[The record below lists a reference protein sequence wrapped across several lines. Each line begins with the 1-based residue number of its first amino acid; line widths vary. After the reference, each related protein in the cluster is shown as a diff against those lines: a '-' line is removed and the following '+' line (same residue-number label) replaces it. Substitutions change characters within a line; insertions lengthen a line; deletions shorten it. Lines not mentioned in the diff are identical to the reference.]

1 MKKFYAKN
9 FAYGAAALLVGVVG
23 LTGCSSDDEL
33 TNVNPTYDG
42 ESVKTQFAINI
53 PVAGKQGTRMAEDIV
68 QGQSTPVFRGMT
80 NIRLVPF
87 DLTPTP
93 TEASKPVIAGTT
105 LTYNGITL
113 GDIAAATDY
122 GVTTGLTQTGNAHV
136 YKDVDIRV
144 GVNAFLLYGEAKE
157 TSEDN
162 KVNGALNPSYEVS
175 NLVEG
180 DQVNKITFSLQP
192 IVAQVDGAP
201 GEALVDMLNDI
212 ASAKGTTGSQTDWYK
227 TADGTDLNNYFK
239 SFTSLKAGSANSIR
253 LALQDLYNA
262 MASPA
267 VDDIDGL
274 KAAIQ
279 DKIDDYFEVTPKTDP
294 EDDVLAY
301 KAGTSVTN
309 YANYP
314 SNINLPDGAVQ
325 VEWTAGSTDAIG
337 SFGYVTSNI
346 SYPGSTSDQNLN
358 MTSLT
363 DYTYPA
369 SLYYWANSSIKTA
382 TSEQSGNYG
391 AQNWS
396 TILNSYYT
404 DTREVMPATQS
415 IALEQTINYGV
426 SRLDINAAFASTPI
440 QDNAKEYVTLPTE
453 GFQLVGVL
461 VGGQKQVGWN
471 FATNTAAAEQTIYD
485 AAVPNDTYVN
495 RTSAL
500 KNRTLV
506 LETAGKTVAST
517 GSEKVNFALEFVNNG
532 NEAFTGIDG
541 IVPVGG
547 KFYLVGQLETDADHD
562 KVFEQDHY
570 TTATVT
576 INSLKNAYNCIP
588 DLRSPKLEL
597 GVSVD
602 LEWIQGLVDDVVI
615 Q

>member
-1 MKKFYAKN
+1 MKIFNKYA
-9 FAYGAAALLVGVVG
+9 YMGAIALVGAVG
-23 LTGCSSDDEL
+23 FTACSSDDDL
-33 TNVNPTYDG
+33 TAPQNPTFDG

-53 PVAGKQGTRMAEDIV
+53 PYAGGKGTRMSDEIV
-68 QGQSTPVFRGMT
+68 QGQTSPVFRGMT

-87 DLTPTP
+87 DLKTTPTD
-93 TEASKPVIAGTT
+93 ASKPVETGTT

-122 GVTTGLTQTGNAHV
+122 DVNTGLTQTGNAHV

-157 TSEDN
+157 TSADN

-175 NLVEG
+175 NIVEG
-180 DQVNKITFSLQP
+180 ESVDKITFSLQP
-192 IVAQVDGAP
+192 IVDQVDLAP
-201 GEALVDMLNDI
+201 GNALVAMLNDI
-212 ASAKGTTGSQTDWYK
+212 ASAKGTTGNKTDWYK

-262 MASPA
+262 LSSPA

-279 DKIDDYFEVTPKTDP
+279 DKIDDYFDVTPKTDP

-301 KAGTSVTN
+301 KNGTTVID

-314 SNINLPDGAVQ
+314 SDVNLPDGAVQ
-325 VEWTAGSTDAIG
+325 VKWAAGTADTNG
-337 SFGYVTSNI
+337 SFSYETSSI
-346 SYPGSTSDQNLN
+346 SYPGAATDQNLN
-358 MTSLT
+358 MASLT
-363 DYTYPA
+363 DYTYPS
-369 SLYYWANSSIKTA
+369 SLYYWTNSSIKTSE
-382 TSEQSGNYG
+382 SEQSTNYG
-391 AQNWS
+391 TQDWS
-396 TILNSYYT
+396 TILSTLYT
-404 DTREVMPATQS
+404 NTREVMPATQS
-415 IALEQTINYGV
+415 IALEQKINYGV

-440 QDNAKEYVTLPTE
+440 QDNANEYVTLPTE

-471 FATNTAAAEQTIYD
+471 FATKTSAAEQTIYD
-485 AAVPNDTYVN
+485 AAVSNDTYVN

-506 LETAGKTVAST
+506 LETAGKAVAGT

-547 KFYLVGQLETDADHD
+547 KFYLVGQLETDATHD

-576 INSLKNAYNCIP
+576 ISSLKNAYNCIP

-602 LEWIQGLVDDVVI
+602 LEWIQGLVDNVEI
-615 Q
+615 K

>member
-1 MKKFYAKN
+1 MRIFNKYA
-9 FAYGAAALLVGVVG
+9 YMGAIALVGAVG
-23 LTGCSSDDEL
+23 FTACSSDDDL
-33 TNVNPTYDG
+33 TAPQNPTFDG

-53 PVAGKQGTRMAEDIV
+53 PYAGGKGTRMSEDIV
-68 QGQSTPVFRGMT
+68 QGQTSPVFRGMT

-87 DLTPTP
+87 DLSTTPT
-93 TEASKPVIAGTT
+93 TASKPVEAGTT

-113 GDIAAATDY
+113 GDIAAATDND
-122 GVTTGLTQTGNAHV
+122 VNTGLTQTGNAHV

-157 TSEDN
+157 ASTEN
-162 KVNGALNPSYEVS
+162 KLNGALNPSYEVS
-175 NLVEG
+175 NIVEG
-180 DQVNKITFSLQP
+180 ESVNEITFSLQP
-192 IVAQVDGAP
+192 IVAQVDPVP
-201 GEALVDMLNDI
+201 GNALVAMLNDI

-227 TADGTDLNNYFK
+227 TNAGTDLNNYFK

-262 MASPA
+262 LSSPA

-274 KAAIQ
+274 KTAIQ
-279 DKIDDYFEVTPKTDP
+279 DKIKNYFDVTSKIDP
-294 EDDVLAY
+294 EDDVLSY
-301 KAGTSVTN
+301 KNETSVTA
-309 YANYP
+309 YAEYP
-314 SNINLPDGAVQ
+314 SDVNLPDGAVQ
-325 VEWTAGSTDAIG
+325 VNWKDGSSDANGAFEYVTAGI
-337 SFGYVTSNI
+337 Y
-346 SYPGSTSDQNLN
+346 YPGTGSDPNLN
-358 MTSLT
+358 VASLT

-369 SLYYWANSSIKTA
+369 SLYYWTNSSIKTSE
-382 TSEQSGNYG
+382 SEQSTNYG
-391 AQNWS
+391 TNSWS
-396 TILNSYYT
+396 TILGSYYT

-426 SRLDINAAFASTPI
+426 ARLDINAAFASTPI
-440 QDNAKEYVTLPTE
+440 QDKDNEYVTLPTE

-471 FATNTAAAEQTIYD
+471 FATNPSAAEQTIYD
-485 AAVPNDTYVN
+485 AAVPDDTYVN

-506 LETAGKTVAST
+506 LETYGKAAAST
-517 GSEKVNFALEFVNNG
+517 GSEKVQFALEFVNNG

-547 KFYLVGQLETDADHD
+547 KFYLVGQLETDTSHD

-602 LEWIQGLVDDVVI
+602 LTWEQGLSDDVVI

>member
-1 MKKFYAKN
+1 MRIFNKYA
-9 FAYGAAALLVGVVG
+9 YMGAIALVGAVG
-23 LTGCSSDDEL
+23 FTACSSDDDL
-33 TNVNPTYDG
+33 TAPQNPTFDG

-53 PVAGKQGTRMAEDIV
+53 PYAGGKDTRMSDEIV
-68 QGQSTPVFRGMT
+68 QGQTDPVFRGMT

-87 DLTPTP
+87 DLETTPTD
-93 TEASKPVIAGTT
+93 ASKPVVAGTT

-113 GDIAAATDY
+113 GDIAAATDNN
-122 GVTTGLTQTGNAHV
+122 VNTGLTQTGNAHV

-157 TSEDN
+157 TSTDN

-175 NLVEG
+175 GLEEG
-180 DQVNKITFSLQP
+180 DQVNEITFSLQP
-192 IVAQVDGAP
+192 IVAQVDPAP
-201 GEALVDMLNDI
+201 GNALVAMLNDI
-212 ASAKGTTGSQTDWYK
+212 ASAKGTTGSKTDWYK
-227 TADGTDLNNYFK
+227 TASGTDLNNYFK

-262 MASPA
+262 LSSPA

-279 DKIDDYFEVTPKTDP
+279 DKIDDYFDVTPKTDP

-301 KAGTSVTN
+301 KNETSVTA
-309 YANYP
+309 YAKYP
-314 SNINLPDGAVQ
+314 SDVNLPDGAVQ
-325 VEWTAGSTDAIG
+325 VIWTDGTSDAIG
-337 SFGYVTSNI
+337 SFSYKTTGIY
-346 SYPGSTSDQNLN
+346 YPGSTSDPNLN
-358 MTSLT
+358 MPSLT

-369 SLYYWANSSIKTA
+369 SLYYWTNSSIKTSE
-382 TSEQSGNYG
+382 SEQSTNYG
-391 AQNWS
+391 TQDWS
-396 TILNSYYT
+396 TILGLYT
-404 DTREVMPATQS
+404 DKREVVAATQS
-415 IALEQTINYGV
+415 IALENTINYGV
-426 SRLDINAAFASTPI
+426 ARLDINAAFASTPI
-440 QDNAKEYVTLPTE
+440 QDKDNEYVTLPTE

-471 FATNTAAAEQTIYD
+471 FATNKSAAEQTIYD
-485 AAVPNDTYVN
+485 ADVKTGTYVN

-506 LETAGKTVAST
+506 LETYGKAAAST
-517 GSEKVNFALEFVNNG
+517 SSEKVQFALEFVNNG

-547 KFYLVGQLETDADHD
+547 KFYLVGQLETDASHD

-602 LEWIQGLVDDVVI
+602 LTWQEGLSDDVVI
-615 Q
+615 L

>member
-1 MKKFYAKN
+1 MKIFSKYA
-9 FAYGAAALLVGVVG
+9 YMGAIALVGAVG
-23 LTGCSSDDEL
+23 FTACSSDDDL
-33 TNVNPTYDG
+33 TAPQNPTFDG

-53 PVAGKQGTRMAEDIV
+53 PYAGGKDTRMSDEIV
-68 QGQSTPVFRGMT
+68 QGQTDPVFRGMT

-87 DLTPTP
+87 DLTTTP
-93 TEASKPVIAGTT
+93 TGASKPVVAGTT

-113 GDIAAATDY
+113 GDIAAATDND
-122 GVTTGLTQTGNAHV
+122 VNTGLTQTGNAHV

-157 TSEDN
+157 TSSDN

-175 NLVEG
+175 NLEEG
-180 DQVNKITFSLQP
+180 DQVDEITFSLQP
-192 IVAQVDGAP
+192 IVAQVDPAP
-201 GEALVDMLNDI
+201 GNALVAMLNDI
-212 ASAKGTTGSQTDWYK
+212 ASAKGTTGSMTDWYK
-227 TADGTDLNNYFK
+227 TASGTDLNNYFK
-239 SFTSLKAGSANSIR
+239 SFITLKAGSANSIR
-253 LALQDLYNA
+253 LALQDLYTA
-262 MASPA
+262 MSSPA

-274 KAAIQ
+274 KAEIIRIIKQYFDASGS
-279 DKIDDYFEVTPKTDP
+279 DGNYTLTYNSTSSVKDYKE
-294 EDDVLAY
+294 
-301 KAGTSVTN
+301 
-309 YANYP
+309 YP
-314 SNINLPDGAVQ
+314 SDKNLPDGAVQ
-325 VEWTAGSTDAIG
+325 VNWIDGSDDANG
-337 SFGYVTSNI
+337 SFKYVTDVN
-346 SYPGSTSDQNLN
+346 YPGTGSDPNLN
-358 MTSLT
+358 VASLT

-369 SLYYWANSSIKTA
+369 SLYYWTNSSIKTSE
-382 TSEQSGNYG
+382 SEQSTNYG
-391 AQNWS
+391 MQDWS
-396 TILNSYYT
+396 TILNLYT

-426 SRLDINAAFASTPI
+426 ARLDINAAFASTPI
-440 QDNAKEYVTLPTE
+440 QDKDNEYVTLPTE

-461 VGGQKQVGWN
+461 VGGQKQVGWD
-471 FATNTAAAEQTIYD
+471 FATNALAAEQTIYD
-485 AAVPNDTYVN
+485 ADVKTGTYVN

-506 LETAGKTVAST
+506 LETAGKAVAGT

-547 KFYLVGQLETDADHD
+547 KFYLVGQLETDATHD

-576 INSLKNAYNCIP
+576 ISSLKNAYNCIP

-602 LEWIQGLVDDVVI
+602 LEWIQGLVDNVEI
-615 Q
+615 K

>member
-1 MKKFYAKN
+1 MRIFNKYA
-9 FAYGAAALLVGVVG
+9 YMGAIALVGAVG
-23 LTGCSSDDEL
+23 FTACSSDDDL
-33 TNVNPTYDG
+33 TAPQNPTFDG

-53 PVAGKQGTRMAEDIV
+53 PYAGGKDTRMSDEIV
-68 QGQSTPVFRGMT
+68 QGQTDPVFRGMT

-87 DLTPTP
+87 DLDQTP
-93 TEASKPVIAGTT
+93 TEATKPVVVGTT

-113 GDIAAATDY
+113 GDIAAATDD

-157 TSEDN
+157 KSSDN

-175 NLVEG
+175 GLEEG
-180 DQVNKITFSLQP
+180 DQVNEITFSLQP
-192 IVAQVDGAP
+192 IVAQVDPAP
-201 GEALVDMLNDI
+201 GNALVAMLNDI
-212 ASAKGTTGSQTDWYK
+212 ASAQGTTGNMTYWYK
-227 TADGTDLNNYFK
+227 TASGTDLNNYFK
-239 SFTSLKAGSANSIR
+239 SFTSLKAGSANNIR

-262 MASPA
+262 LSSPA

-279 DKIDDYFEVTPKTDP
+279 DKIDDYFDVTSKTDP
-294 EDDVLAY
+294 EDDVLTY
-301 KAGTSVTN
+301 KDKTSVTA
-309 YANYP
+309 YAKYP
-314 SNINLPDGAVQ
+314 SDVNLPDGAVQ
-325 VEWTAGSTDAIG
+325 VEWTDGTSDAIG
-337 SFGYVTSNI
+337 SFSYKTTGIY
-346 SYPGSTSDQNLN
+346 YPGSTSDPNLN
-358 MTSLT
+358 MPSLT

-369 SLYYWANSSIKTA
+369 SLYYWTNSSIKTSE
-382 TSEQSGNYG
+382 SEQSTNYG
-391 AQNWS
+391 TKDWS
-396 TILNSYYT
+396 TILGLYT
-404 DTREVMPATQS
+404 DKREVVAATQS
-415 IALEQTINYGV
+415 IALEKTINYGV
-426 SRLDINAAFASTPI
+426 ARLDINAAFASTPI
-440 QDNAKEYVTLPTE
+440 QDKDNEYVTLPTE

-461 VGGQKQVGWN
+461 VGGQKQVGWD
-471 FATNTAAAEQTIYD
+471 FATNALAAEQTIYD
-485 AAVPNDTYVN
+485 ADVKTGTYVN

-506 LETAGKTVAST
+506 LETAGKSGQNSETVQ
-517 GSEKVNFALEFVNNG
+517 FALEFVNNG

-547 KFYLVGQLETDADHD
+547 KFYLVGQLETDASHD

-602 LEWIQGLVDDVVI
+602 LTWQEGLSDDVVI

>member
-1 MKKFYAKN
+1 MRIFNKYA
-9 FAYGAAALLVGVVG
+9 YMGAIALVGAVG
-23 LTGCSSDDEL
+23 FTACSSDDDL
-33 TNVNPTYDG
+33 TAPQNPTFDG

-53 PVAGKQGTRMAEDIV
+53 PYAGGKDTRMSDEIV
-68 QGQSTPVFRGMT
+68 QGQTSPVFRGMT

-87 DLTPTP
+87 DLETTPTD
-93 TEASKPVIAGTT
+93 ASKPVETGTT

-157 TSEDN
+157 TSADN

-175 NLVEG
+175 NIVEG
-180 DQVNKITFSLQP
+180 ESVDKITFSLQP
-192 IVAQVDGAP
+192 IVDQVDPAP
-201 GEALVDMLNDI
+201 GNALVVMLNDI
-212 ASAKGTTGSQTDWYK
+212 ASAKGTTGSKTDWYK
-227 TADGTDLNNYFK
+227 TDSGTDLNNYFK
-239 SFTSLKAGSANSIR
+239 SFITLKAGSANSIR
-253 LALQDLYNA
+253 LALQDLYTA
-262 MASPA
+262 MSSPA

-274 KAAIQ
+274 KAEIIK
-279 DKIDDYFEVTPKTDP
+279 KITQYFDASGSDGNYTLTYNSTSSVKDYKE
-294 EDDVLAY
+294 
-301 KAGTSVTN
+301 
-309 YANYP
+309 YP
-314 SNINLPDGAVQ
+314 SDKNLPDGAVQ
-325 VEWTAGSTDAIG
+325 VEWTDGTSGAIG
-337 SFGYVTSNI
+337 SFSYKTTGIY
-346 SYPGSTSDQNLN
+346 YPGSTSDPNLN
-358 MTSLT
+358 MAALT

-369 SLYYWANSSIKTA
+369 SLYYWTNSSIKTSE
-382 TSEQSGNYG
+382 SEQSTNYG
-391 AQNWS
+391 TKDWS
-396 TILNSYYT
+396 TILASYYT
-404 DTREVMPATQS
+404 DKREVVPATQS

-426 SRLDINAAFASTPI
+426 ARLDINAAFASTPI
-440 QDNAKEYVTLPTE
+440 QDKDNEYVTLPTE

-461 VGGQKQVGWN
+461 VGGQKQVGWD
-471 FATNTAAAEQTIYD
+471 FATNASAAEQTIYD
-485 AAVPNDTYVN
+485 AAVKTSTYVN

-506 LETAGKTVAST
+506 LETYGKAAAST
-517 GSEKVNFALEFVNNG
+517 SSEKVQFALEFVNNG

-547 KFYLVGQLETDADHD
+547 KFYLVGQLETDASHD

-602 LEWIQGLVDDVVI
+602 LTWIEGLSDDVI
-615 Q
+615 IL

>member
-1 MKKFYAKN
+1 M
-9 FAYGAAALLVGVVG
+9 
-23 LTGCSSDDEL
+23 SDE
-33 TNVNPTYDG
+33 
-42 ESVKTQFAINI
+42 
-53 PVAGKQGTRMAEDIV
+53 IV
-68 QGQSTPVFRGMT
+68 QGQTDPVFRGMT

-87 DLTPTP
+87 DLETTPTD
-93 TEASKPVIAGTT
+93 ASKPVVAGTT

-113 GDIAAATDY
+113 GDIAAATDNN
-122 GVTTGLTQTGNAHV
+122 VNTGLTQTGNAHV

-157 TSEDN
+157 TSTDN

-175 NLVEG
+175 GLEEG
-180 DQVNKITFSLQP
+180 DQVNEITFSLQP
-192 IVAQVDGAP
+192 IVAQVDPAP
-201 GEALVDMLNDI
+201 GNALVAMLNDI
-212 ASAKGTTGSQTDWYK
+212 ASAKGTTGSKTDWYK
-227 TADGTDLNNYFK
+227 TASGTDLNNYFK

-262 MASPA
+262 LSSPA

-279 DKIDDYFEVTPKTDP
+279 DKIDDYFDVTPKTDP

-301 KAGTSVTN
+301 KNETSVTA
-309 YANYP
+309 YAKYP
-314 SNINLPDGAVQ
+314 SDVNLPDGAVQ
-325 VEWTAGSTDAIG
+325 VIWTDGTSDAIG
-337 SFGYVTSNI
+337 SFSYKTTGIY
-346 SYPGSTSDQNLN
+346 YPGSTSDPNLN
-358 MTSLT
+358 MPSLT

-369 SLYYWANSSIKTA
+369 SLYYWTNSSIKTSE
-382 TSEQSGNYG
+382 SEQSTNYG
-391 AQNWS
+391 TQDWS
-396 TILNSYYT
+396 TILGLYT
-404 DTREVMPATQS
+404 DKREVVAATQS
-415 IALEQTINYGV
+415 IALENTINYGV
-426 SRLDINAAFASTPI
+426 ARLDINAAFASTPI
-440 QDNAKEYVTLPTE
+440 QDKDNEYVTLPTE

-471 FATNTAAAEQTIYD
+471 FATNKSAAEQTIYD
-485 AAVPNDTYVN
+485 ADVKTGTYVN

-506 LETAGKTVAST
+506 LETYGKAAAST
-517 GSEKVNFALEFVNNG
+517 SSEKVQFALEFVNNG

-547 KFYLVGQLETDADHD
+547 KFYLVGQLETDASHD

-602 LEWIQGLVDDVVI
+602 LTWQEGLSDDVVI
-615 Q
+615 L

>member
-1 MKKFYAKN
+1 MRIFNKYA
-9 FAYGAAALLVGVVG
+9 YMGAIALVGAVG
-23 LTGCSSDDEL
+23 FTACSSDDDL
-33 TNVNPTYDG
+33 TAPQNPTFDG

-53 PVAGKQGTRMAEDIV
+53 PYAGGKGTRMSDEIV
-68 QGQSTPVFRGMT
+68 QGQTDPVFRGMT

-87 DLTPTP
+87 DLTTTP
-93 TEASKPVIAGTT
+93 TDASKPVEAGTT

-113 GDIAAATDY
+113 GDIAAATDND
-122 GVTTGLTQTGNAHV
+122 VNTGLTQTGNAHV

-175 NLVEG
+175 NLEEG
-180 DQVNKITFSLQP
+180 DQVDEITFSLQP
-192 IVAQVDGAP
+192 IVAQVDPAP
-201 GEALVDMLNDI
+201 GNALVAMLNDI
-212 ASAKGTTGSQTDWYK
+212 ASAKGKTGSKTDWYK
-227 TADGTDLNNYFK
+227 TASGTDLNNYFK
-239 SFTSLKAGSANSIR
+239 SFITLKAGSANSIR
-253 LALQDLYNA
+253 LALQDLYTA
-262 MASPA
+262 MSSPA

-274 KAAIQ
+274 KAEIIK
-279 DKIDDYFEVTPKTDP
+279 KITQYFDASGSDGNYTLTYNSTSSVKDYK
-294 EDDVLAY
+294 
-301 KAGTSVTN
+301 K
-309 YANYP
+309 YP
-314 SNINLPDGAVQ
+314 SDKNLPDGAVQ
-325 VEWTAGSTDAIG
+325 VNWKDGTPDAIG
-337 SFGYVTSNI
+337 SFSYVTNVN
-346 SYPGSTSDQNLN
+346 YPGVSDPNFN
-358 MTSLT
+358 VASLT

-369 SLYYWANSSIKTA
+369 SLYYWTNSSIKTA
-382 TSEQSGNYG
+382 TSEQSDNYG
-391 AQNWS
+391 TNSWS
-396 TILNSYYT
+396 NILSTLYT
-404 DTREVMPATQS
+404 DKREVMPATQS
-415 IALEQTINYGV
+415 IALEQKINYGV

-440 QDNAKEYVTLPTE
+440 QDNANEYVTLPTE

-471 FATNTAAAEQTIYD
+471 FATNTSAAEQTIYD
-485 AAVPNDTYVN
+485 AAVSNDTYVN

-506 LETAGKTVAST
+506 LETAGKAVAGT

-547 KFYLVGQLETDADHD
+547 KFYLVGQLETDATHD

-576 INSLKNAYNCIP
+576 ISSLKNAYNCIP

-602 LEWIQGLVDDVVI
+602 LEWIQGLVDNVEI
-615 Q
+615 K

>member
-1 MKKFYAKN
+1 MKIFSKYA
-9 FAYGAAALLVGVVG
+9 YMGAIALVGAVG
-23 LTGCSSDDEL
+23 FTACSSDDDL
-33 TNVNPTYDG
+33 TAPQNPTFDG

-53 PVAGKQGTRMAEDIV
+53 PYAGGKDTRMSDEIV
-68 QGQSTPVFRGMT
+68 QGQTPNPTFRGMT
-80 NIRLVPF
+80 NIRLIPF
-87 DLTPTP
+87 DLDQTPTKD
-93 TEASKPVIAGTT
+93 TKPVVAGTT

-113 GDIAAATDY
+113 GDIAAATDND
-122 GVTTGLTQTGNAHV
+122 VNTGLTQTGNAHV

-157 TSEDN
+157 TSSDN

-175 NLVEG
+175 NIVEG
-180 DQVNKITFSLQP
+180 EGVDKITFSLQP
-192 IVAQVDGAP
+192 IVAQVDPAP
-201 GEALVDMLNDI
+201 GNALVAMLNDI
-212 ASAKGTTGSQTDWYK
+212 ASAKGTTGSKTDWYK
-227 TADGTDLNNYFK
+227 TASGTDLNNYFK
-239 SFTSLKAGSANSIR
+239 SFITLKAGSANSIR

-262 MASPA
+262 LSSPA

-279 DKIDDYFEVTPKTDP
+279 DKIDDYFDVTPKTDP

-301 KAGTSVTN
+301 KNETSVTA
-309 YANYP
+309 YAEYP
-314 SNINLPDGAVQ
+314 SDVNLPDGAVQ
-325 VEWTAGSTDAIG
+325 VNWIDGSDDANG
-337 SFGYVTSNI
+337 SFKYVTDVN
-346 SYPGSTSDQNLN
+346 YPGTGSDPNLN
-358 MTSLT
+358 VASLT

-369 SLYYWANSSIKTA
+369 SLYYWTNSSIKTSE
-382 TSEQSGNYG
+382 SEQSTNYG
-391 AQNWS
+391 TQDWS
-396 TILNSYYT
+396 TILGLYT

-426 SRLDINAAFASTPI
+426 ARLDINAAFASTPI
-440 QDNAKEYVTLPTE
+440 QDKDNEYVTLPTE

-461 VGGQKQVGWN
+461 VGGQKQVGWD
-471 FATNTAAAEQTIYD
+471 FATNALAAEQTIYD
-485 AAVPNDTYVN
+485 ADVKTGTYVN

-506 LETAGKTVAST
+506 LETAGKSAQDP
-517 GSEKVNFALEFVNNG
+517 EKVQFALEFVNNG

-547 KFYLVGQLETDADHD
+547 KFYLVGQLETDETHD

-576 INSLKNAYNCIP
+576 ISSLKNAYNCIP

-602 LEWIQGLVDDVVI
+602 LEWIQGLVDNVEI
-615 Q
+615 K

>member
-1 MKKFYAKN
+1 MRIFNKYA
-9 FAYGAAALLVGVVG
+9 YMGAIALVGAVG
-23 LTGCSSDDEL
+23 FTACSSDDDL
-33 TNVNPTYDG
+33 AAPQNPTFDG

-53 PVAGKQGTRMAEDIV
+53 PYAGGKGTRMSDEIV
-68 QGQSTPVFRGMT
+68 QGQTDPVFRGMT

-87 DLTPTP
+87 DLTTTP
-93 TEASKPVIAGTT
+93 IQSSKPVETGTT

-122 GVTTGLTQTGNAHV
+122 DVNTGLTQTGNAHV

-157 TSEDN
+157 TSSDN

-175 NLVEG
+175 NLEEG
-180 DQVNKITFSLQP
+180 DQVDEITFSLQP
-192 IVAQVDGAP
+192 IVAQVDPAP
-201 GEALVDMLNDI
+201 GNALVAMLNDI
-212 ASAKGTTGSQTDWYK
+212 ASAKGTTGSKTDWYK
-227 TADGTDLNNYFK
+227 TSDGTDLNNYFK

-253 LALQDLYNA
+253 LALQDLYTA
-262 MASPA
+262 MSSPA

-274 KAAIQ
+274 KAEIIK
-279 DKIDDYFEVTPKTDP
+279 KITQYFEPSGSDGNYTLTYNSTSSVKD
-294 EDDVLAY
+294 Y
-301 KAGTSVTN
+301 KE
-309 YANYP
+309 YP
-314 SNINLPDGAVQ
+314 SDKNLPDGAVQ
-325 VEWTAGSTDAIG
+325 VEWTDGTSGAIG
-337 SFGYVTSNI
+337 SFSYKTTGIY
-346 SYPGSTSDQNLN
+346 YPGSTSDPNLN
-358 MTSLT
+358 MAALT

-369 SLYYWANSSIKTA
+369 SLYYWTNSSIKTSE
-382 TSEQSGNYG
+382 SEQSTNYG
-391 AQNWS
+391 TQDWS
-396 TILNSYYT
+396 TILASYYT
-404 DTREVMPATQS
+404 DKREVVPATQS

-426 SRLDINAAFASTPI
+426 ARLDINAAFASTPI
-440 QDNAKEYVTLPTE
+440 QDKDNEYVTLPTE

-461 VGGQKQVGWN
+461 VGGQKQVGWD
-471 FATNTAAAEQTIYD
+471 FATNASAAEQTIYD
-485 AAVPNDTYVN
+485 AAVKTSTYVN

-506 LETAGKTVAST
+506 LETYGKAAAST
-517 GSEKVNFALEFVNNG
+517 SSEKVQFALEFVNNG

-547 KFYLVGQLETDADHD
+547 KFYLVGQLETDASHD

-602 LEWIQGLVDDVVI
+602 LTWEQGLSDDVI
-615 Q
+615 IL